1 MGAVRNQQS
10 CGSCWAFASVGSVE
24 GVWAMAGNDKVD
36 LSEQMLVDCAQG
48 DCDGGWADDGLDTI
62 IRKGGD
68 CTEADYPYHATNG
81 MYLFREVG
89 KWELGFSNHEFIQLW
104 TSGWENQFW
113 FFRFLE
119 EAVSEIS

>member
-1 MGAVRNQQS
+1 
-10 CGSCWAFASVGSVE
+10 
-24 GVWAMAGNDKVD
+24 MAGNDKVD

-81 MYLFREVG
+81 MYLIQEVG
-89 KWELGFSNHEFIQLW
+89 KWELGFPNHKFIQL
-104 TSGWENQFW
+104 
-113 FFRFLE
+113 
-119 EAVSEIS
+119 

>member
-1 MGAVRNQQS
+1 
-10 CGSCWAFASVGSVE
+10 
-24 GVWAMAGNDKVD
+24 MAGNDKVD

-81 MYLFREVG
+81 YTCKSF
-89 KWELGFSNHEFIQLW
+89 
-104 TSGWENQFW
+104 TP
-113 FFRFLE
+113 
-119 EAVSEIS
+119 AVSISGYNFINVHYEGTDTLADSVYNNGPHAVLYMSTTTGVIITTESLKIPTAPTLHIT